1 MFKRIPH
8 YVRFLEGDNDDKG
21 SGGGGSEKNKADKD
35 LGFPRDTPL
44 AEMDTTQQLAYWKYH
59 ARKHEG
65 TANARADYDEQ
76 KAAAEKWR
84 AHEEANK
91 KPEQKVL
98 DQAAEQARVEE
109 RRKAAPRIVSA
120 EFKSIA
126 ADEGLDKLLLNV
138 FLEDIDPLK
147 YLDKDGEPDTEKIEK
162 RVKALAANAG
172 TKKQQ
177 RKREDTHQGY
187 RRNEGATGISNGR
200 SLFEERN
207 NKNKK
212 G

>member
-1 MFKRIPH
+1 MFKRIPY
-8 YVRFLEGDNDDKG
+8 YVRFIEGEDGDK
-21 SGGGGSEKNKADKD
+21 GGGGGGEKKTQADKD

-44 AEMDTTQQLAYWKYH
+44 AEMDDKQQIAYWKHH

-65 TANARADYDEQ
+65 VANSRADYDDQ

-91 KPEQKVL
+91 KPEQKVI
-98 DQAAEQARVEE
+98 DQAAADARAEE
-109 RRKAAPRIVSA
+109 RRKAAPRIVTA
-120 EFKSIA
+120 EFKSA
-126 ADEGLDKLLLNV
+126 AAEEGVDKALLAV

-162 RVKALAANAG
+162 RVKALAG
-172 TKKQQ
+172 SGGKKPPQ

-187 RRNEGATGISNGR
+187 RRTDGATGVANGR
-200 SLFEERN
+200 SLFEDR
-207 NKNKK
+207 NKK
-212 G
+212 KG